1 MKLKTNKYLENKTIT
16 NIWLLFFF
24 VVLYFLLKYYIPYWN
39 QILYPITLIVT
50 FLHEFWHSFFALITW
65 GLVKSIEINSNWS
78 WLATTTWWIRNIVIM
93 WGYIGSA
100 IFWNI
105 LIYIWFKNKKLSEKI
120 IYLLAWLMIFAW
132 VFWFSWFISSII
144 LFLLAS
150 LLIFIEKF
158 TKYDSLILQFL
169 WISSILY
176 IIEDFNV
183 WPSSDLSKFSTFL
196 PSSIW
201 MIIWLLIVIAITI
214 FNFRLIFKK

>member
-1 MKLKTNKYLENKTIT
+1 MKLKANKYLEKKTIK

-39 QILYPITLIVT
+39 KILYPITLIVT

-65 GLVKSIEINSNWS
+65 GSVKSVEINSNWS
-78 WLATTTWWIRNIVIM
+78 WLATTAWWIRNIVIM

-120 IYLLAWLMIFAW
+120 IYFLAWLMIFTW

-150 LLIFIEKF
+150 LLIFIAKF